1 VGYLDDVRLDKPVED
16 SQSSGAGG
24 PGRRILVIVLALLVV
39 GAAAGIYLVF
49 GRREAEAPVRTTT
62 EQPVKDTATGP
73 TPEAGENIPLP
84 PLDVTDPV
92 VRKLVGQLSAHPRVA
107 AWLATDDLVRN
118 FSVVTLNVAE
128 GKTPVRHLRAQA
140 PPAKFRAR
148 ATSTGPY
155 LDPQNYQRYDA
166 YADAVGELDARGTA
180 RLYRTLRPRIV
191 EAYAEQ
197 GIAEDKVDG
206 VLERAIAHL
215 LATPVVD
222 SDVALKQKTVSYA
235 MADERLESL
244 SPAQKQLFRM
254 GPRNVKII
262 QAKLRDIALYLGI
275 SQNKLPPT

>member
-1 VGYLDDVRLDKPVED
+1 MGYLDDVRLDKTVEGPHTN
-16 SQSSGAGG
+16 GAGG

-39 GAAAGIYLVF
+39 GLAAAIYLVF
-49 GRREAEAPVRTTT
+49 GRKQAEAPVRTTT

-73 TPEAGENIPLP
+73 APEPGENIPLP

-92 VRKLVGQLSAHPRVA
+92 VRKLVGSLSSHPRVA
-107 AWLATDDLVRN
+107 AWLATDDLIRN
-118 FSVVTLNVAE
+118 FTVVTLNVAE

-140 PPAKFRAR
+140 PSAKFRAR
-148 ATSTGPY
+148 ATTTGPY

-197 GIAEDKVDG
+197 GIAEDKVDA

-215 LATPVVD
+215 LATPLVD

-235 MADERLESL
+235 LADERLESL
-244 SPAQKQLFRM
+244 SSAQKQLLRM

-275 SQNKLPPT
+275 PQTKLPPS

>member
-1 VGYLDDVRLDKPVED
+1 VGYLDDVRLDKTVEA
-16 SQSSGAGG
+16 SQTGGGG

-39 GAAAGIYLVF
+39 GAGAGIYLLF
-49 GRREAEAPVRTTT
+49 GRKQAEAPVRTTT
-62 EQPVKDTATGP
+62 EERVKDTATGP
-73 TPEAGENIPLP
+73 TPEPGENIPLP
-84 PLDVTDPV
+84 PLDATDPV
-92 VRKLVGQLSAHPRVA
+92 VRKLVGQLSSHPRVA

-118 FSVVTLNVAE
+118 FTVVTLNIAE

-140 PPAKFRAR
+140 PSEKFRAR

-155 LDPQNYQRYDA
+155 LDPQNFQRYDA

-197 GIAEDKVDG
+197 GIPEDKVDA

-215 LATPVVD
+215 LATPVID

-235 MADERLESL
+235 LADERLESL
-244 SPAQKQLFRM
+244 SSAQKQLLRM

-275 SQNKLPPT
+275 PQTKLPPS

>member
-1 VGYLDDVRLDKPVED
+1 VGYLDDVRLDKTVEE
-16 SQSSGAGG
+16 SQTNGGG
-24 PGRRILVIVLALLVV
+24 PGRRLLVVVLALLVV
-39 GAAAGIYLVF
+39 GGAAAIYLMF
-49 GRREAEAPVRTTT
+49 GRKPAEAPVRTTT
-62 EQPVKDTATGP
+62 EQPVKDTPTGP
-73 TPEAGENIPLP
+73 TPEPGEDIPLP

-92 VRKLVGQLSAHPRVA
+92 VRRLVGQLSSHPRVA

-118 FSVVTLNVAE
+118 FTVVTLNIAE
-128 GKTPVRHLRAQA
+128 GKTPARHLKAQA
-140 PPAKFRAR
+140 PPAKFQAR

-155 LDPQNYQRYDA
+155 LDAQNYQRYDA
-166 YADAVGELDARGTA
+166 YADAVGGLDARGTA

-191 EAYAEQ
+191 EAFAEQ
-197 GIAEDKVDG
+197 GIPEEKVDG

-215 LATPVVD
+215 LATPVVE
-222 SDVALKQKTVSYA
+222 SDVALRQKTVSYA

-275 SQNKLPPT
+275 SQTKLPPM

>member
-1 VGYLDDVRLDKPVED
+1 
-16 SQSSGAGG
+16 
-24 PGRRILVIVLALLVV
+24 LL
-39 GAAAGIYLVF
+39 F
-49 GRREAEAPVRTTT
+49 GRKPAEAPVRTTT
-62 EQPVKDTATGP
+62 EQPVKDAASGP
-73 TPEAGENIPLP
+73 APEPGENIPLP

-92 VRKLVGQLSAHPRVA
+92 VRKLVGHLSSHPRVA
-107 AWLATDDLVRN
+107 AWLATDDLLRN
-118 FSVVTLNVAE
+118 FTVVTLNIAE
-128 GKTPVRHLRAQA
+128 GKTPVRHLKAQA

-191 EAYAEQ
+191 EAFAEQ
-197 GIAEDKVDG
+197 GIPEEKVDG

-215 LATPVVD
+215 LATPVVE
-222 SDVALKQKTVSYA
+222 SDVALKQKTISYA
-235 MADERLESL
+235 LADERLESL
-244 SPAQKQLFRM
+244 SSAQKQLLRM

-275 SQNKLPPT
+275 PQTKLPPT